1 MQESNGENAS
11 VTNNLAGTT
20 RGTAAAAAERK
31 QEYKIKRSDCHR
43 LWLLL
48 PLQNKA
54 PPLLH
59 RIQIAKVEK
68 EGTTNED

>member
-48 PLQNKA
+48 PLQNKVP
-54 PPLLH
+54 PPL
-59 RIQIAKVEK
+59 ASN
-68 EGTTNED
+68 TNCKGGKGRNDE